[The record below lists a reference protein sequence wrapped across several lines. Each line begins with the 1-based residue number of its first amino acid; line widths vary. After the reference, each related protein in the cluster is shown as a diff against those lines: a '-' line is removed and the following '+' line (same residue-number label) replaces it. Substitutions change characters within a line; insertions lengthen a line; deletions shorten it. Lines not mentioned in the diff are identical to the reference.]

1 MKNTKLKQG
10 SALLITILM
19 MGLLMTLTLGISS
32 LVLREIK
39 INQSI
44 VDSNKAYYAAEA
56 GVENALLRL
65 KKNSAGY
72 EPKGEF
78 SVISDEENEESTG
91 NLDFLRKYNPSYHYQ
106 YDVSNQASSVP
117 SFPDDQPI
125 FVSNFAKTG
134 MDGNTSVKCAISN
147 SLNPLALAKDKKGL
161 YQDCAS
167 ATYRKLGLNET
178 VIIPLYSTNE
188 NGQPEDVE
196 DFIVEYYLNVKDDDN
211 FAEAFKGISLD
222 KFDVLRWK
230 IYGLSKGENQNRRT
244 ESIADFYPGVTGNS
258 ESEPVCIGTNKN
270 VISLGNETCV
280 YPSMSVSGGIGSDAQ
295 LWSAARECYMTEAG
309 IGVTGGDIK
318 KATLENPDGCS
329 IKIFIQTHNQNYL
342 VLTNMINPDIVGI
355 YNVKDPSQ
363 LAHADIYYR
372 VLTYSDEKSP
382 KLVKDFA
389 EIKSFGY
396 SLSDNV
402 IKSLNVN
409 YKAPEFLP
417 VFNFS
422 LYRTTSGGDKK

>member
-1 MKNTKLKQG
+1 MKNKKLKKG

-56 GVENALLRL
+56 GVENALLEL
-65 KKNSAGY
+65 KKNLAGF

-78 SVISDEENEESTG
+78 NVNSNEKVDDQE
-91 NLDFLRKYNPSYHYQ
+91 FLKRYNPSYHYQ
-106 YDVSNQASSVP
+106 YSVSNQSDSVP

-125 FVSNFAKTG
+125 FVSNLAKTD
-134 MDGNTSVKCAISN
+134 MSGNTSVKCAISN
-147 SLNPLALAKDKKGL
+147 SLNPLAIAKDKKEL

-188 NGQPEDVE
+188 DGQPENVE
-196 DFIVEYYLNVKDDDN
+196 DFIVEYYLNVKNDDDLAST
-211 FAEAFKGISLD
+211 FRGISLE

-230 IYGLSKGENQNRRT
+230 IYGLSKDPNLARRT

-258 ESEPVCIGTNKN
+258 ENEPVCIGTDGNFTS
-270 VISLGNETCV
+270 IGEERCFFPSLSIQDQDG
-280 YPSMSVSGGIGSDAQ
+280 SVTG

-309 IGVTGGDIK
+309 DKVTGGVGVK
-318 KATLENPDGCS
+318 KAGEGDPGCS
-329 IKIFIQTHNQNYL
+329 MREFIKSHDQNYL
-342 VLTNMINPDIVGI
+342 VLTNMVNPDIVGI
-355 YNVKDPSQ
+355 TNVRDPEQ
-363 LAHADIYYR
+363 LPRADIYYR
-372 VLTYSDEKSP
+372 VLAENKEGAP

-389 EIKSFGY
+389 EIKSFGF
-396 SLSDNV
+396 SLNDNV

-417 VFNFS
+417 VFNFA
-422 LYRTTSGGDKK
+422 LYRTRETAPTKKE